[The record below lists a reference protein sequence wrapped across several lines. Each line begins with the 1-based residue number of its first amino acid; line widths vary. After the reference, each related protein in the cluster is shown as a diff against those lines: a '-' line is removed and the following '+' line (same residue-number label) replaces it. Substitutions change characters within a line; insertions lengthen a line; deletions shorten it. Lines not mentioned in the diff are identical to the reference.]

1 MRRPSNVV
9 HLIVCFAAILPFT
22 PVLHAGPALDE
33 IVAPMK
39 LDQRSADPFPNQWR
53 DVQPD
58 KPLGQ
63 TFITSPS
70 ARRLCRIA
78 VSVPGRHESWTP
90 DESLTLTLYDSSEKK
105 VRITSY
111 AMPYKWRRWEG
122 GIMMFPLWCPIQPS
136 RSYYFELT
144 VTGGDGLIRGIRL
157 ASKPYSNGNAYIA
170 GDKQAFSLFFET
182 HTKSDLN
189 PDADYG
195 RLFSLWNL
203 DYPGLEQ
210 VKTLVARKEWQAA
223 SYALVD
229 YYENHRPDIMQ
240 RVKIPATRPA
250 NFDPTRADL
259 AIAMKVLTEQEGQV
273 DIGPDWNHYA
283 EWPTRGGV
291 GLTREG
297 IRKFIAHA
305 RLFTA
310 DPKYAKAWNDIN
322 LACFRDQPNPVEAGV
337 FPKSGPLP
345 AAPAPGIAGGS
356 MWASLSIAARAATC
370 FTYYRYFIDS
380 PEFTPDARTAF
391 IFDLAD
397 MANVLSRHQ
406 AGGNWTTQI
415 KSALITLAEQHPE
428 WRNADAMMAD
438 GLAGMIDNVLETIH
452 PDGPLKEAT
461 INYHLFTLGYFSRLL
476 ETADRLKVPFPDE
489 ARQRILKAAEYAAF
503 SAMPDLT
510 SPLFGDANPVTK
522 PAGAVSRPAE
532 MFHRDDLLYFASERA
547 SGSAPTF
554 TSIAFPAGGYY
565 FMRSDW
571 SADARYLAIH
581 NGHSTSH
588 GHNDALAIIVAAH
601 GRQLV
606 IDPGVYIY
614 GTPDCTRLA
623 RTVSHSTVTVNNRDT
638 QNANGQ
644 KTWLSS
650 PTWDYFSGT
659 NAGYIGAN
667 QTRHRRQIIFAKPD
681 YWVIHDT
688 LLGPIDGPV
697 TSRFVFADTQ
707 ARQDAHVVRTTDPNR
722 ANLAIIPADPG
733 TKAALV
739 PMKRAASWESLAD
752 CSVAQFTP
760 ATNSWSTVLLPLEP
774 SKQPDAKVEILN
786 GTPGHALAVT
796 RAQSTDLFI
805 FQDPNSEG
813 AYNDGQ
819 VKFTGESALFCRQGD
834 TQRTL
839 TAKSC
844 RSFEYAGQELF
855 FSKQPADIDIRW
867 SGRQLVITAPSGSRV
882 HSTGIT
888 SALINGANAQIS
900 GKADDLV
907 VP

>member
-1 MRRPSNVV
+1 MRRPSNVIYIS
-9 HLIVCFAAILPFT
+9 LFFATLQPFIVS
-22 PVLHAGPALDE
+22 LHAGPVLDE
-33 IVAPMK
+33 IVTPMR
-39 LDQRSADPFPNQWR
+39 LDQRTADPARDQWR
-53 DVQPD
+53 DVQLG

-63 TFITSPS
+63 TFITAPN

-78 VSVPGRHESWTP
+78 ISIHGDHESWTP
-90 DESLTLTLYDSSEKK
+90 DESLTLSLYDAPTKTT
-105 VRITSY
+105 RITSY
-111 AMPYKWRRWEG
+111 TMPCKWRRWEG
-122 GIMMFPLWCPIQPS
+122 GIMMFPLWQPIEPG

-144 VTGGDGLIRGIRL
+144 VAGGDGLIRGVRL
-157 ASKPYSNGNAYIA
+157 ASRPFANGDTYIA
-170 GDKQAFSLFFET
+170 GQKQNLSLFFQT
-182 HTKSDLN
+182 DTKSDLD

-195 RLFSLWNL
+195 RLFALWNL
-203 DYPGLEQ
+203 DHPGLDK
-210 VKTLVARKEWQAA
+210 VRAFVASKQWQSA

-229 YYENHRPDIMQ
+229 YYENHRPDIMH

-250 NFDPTRADL
+250 DFDPTRADL
-259 AIAMKVLTEQEGQV
+259 AIAMKVVTEQEGQV

-283 EWPTRGGV
+283 TWPTIGGV

-305 RLFTA
+305 YLFTGE
-310 DPKYAKAWNDIN
+310 PKYAKAWNDIN

-337 FPKSGPLP
+337 FPKTGPLP
-345 AAPAPGIAGGS
+345 AAPASGIAGGS
-356 MWASLSIAARAATC
+356 MWASLSLAARAATC
-370 FTYYRYFIDS
+370 FNYYQYFIDA
-380 PEFTPDARTAF
+380 PEFTKDVRAAF
-391 IFDLAD
+391 IFNLAE

-415 KSALITLAEQHPE
+415 KSGLITLAQQHPE

-438 GLAGMIDNVLETIH
+438 GIAGMIDNVLETIH

-461 INYHLFTLGYFSRLL
+461 INYHLFTLGYFSRIL
-476 ETADRLKVPFPDE
+476 ETADRLKIPLPDT

-503 SAMPDLT
+503 SALPDLT

-522 PAGAVSRPAE
+522 PAGALQRPAE

-547 SGSAPTF
+547 SGTAPTF

-571 SADARYLAIH
+571 SPDARYLAVH

-588 GHNDALAIIVAAH
+588 GHNDALALIIAAR

-623 RTVSHSTVTVNNRDT
+623 RTASHSTVTVADRDT

-644 KTWLSS
+644 NTWLSS
-650 PTWDYFSGT
+650 PTWDYFSGA
-659 NAGYIGAN
+659 NAGYIGAI
-667 QTRHRRQIIFAKPD
+667 QTKHRRRIIFAKPD
-681 YWVIHDT
+681 YWVIQDT

-697 TSRFVFADTQ
+697 TSRFVFSDTQ
-707 ARQDAHVVRTTDPNR
+707 ARQDAHIVRTTDPKNT
-722 ANLAIIPADPG
+722 NLAIIPADPA
-733 TKAALV
+733 TKAALI

-760 ATNSWSTVLLPLEP
+760 ATTSWCTVLLPTEP
-774 SKQPDAKVEILN
+774 SKQADAKVQLLQ
-786 GTPGHALAVT
+786 GSPGHALTVT

-805 FQDPNSEG
+805 FQNPNAEG
-813 AYNDGQ
+813 IYDNGQ
-819 VKFTGESALFCRQGD
+819 VEFSGESALLRCQGD
-834 TQRTL
+834 AHRTL

-844 RSFEYAGQELF
+844 RSFSFAGQQLF
-855 FSKQPADIDIRW
+855 SSNQPADIDIRW
-867 SGRQLVITAPSGSRV
+867 SGRQVIIMAP
-882 HSTGIT
+882 
-888 SALINGANAQIS
+888 
-900 GKADDLV
+900 
-907 VP
+907 